1 MDVLY
6 FGVSGVCV
14 GDVGDVAEVGV
25 SRVSDMPV
33 GVE

>member
-25 SRVSDMPV
+25 SDMPV